1 MIISIAAVILL
12 LFLSAFFSGS
22 ETALTGASQ
31 AFMLDQEKNEHNTK
45 AKSINR
51 LFKHRDKLII
61 TTLLG
66 SNLFNTLATSLATSV
81 LIGLFG
87 SEGVAYATVIMTFLV
102 LIYTDMLPK
111 SYAVKHAN
119 KVALL
124 VAPLVRFWVIIFS
137 PITYVLQKIV
147 NFTFR
152 LFKLQSSDQN
162 SEDAAISEIR
172 GAIYMYDGKEIKEE
186 SEMLKSILDLDEV
199 EVYDVMNHRRNLFA
213 LDIDLPVKKIVDKAK
228 NSPFSR
234 IPLYQD
240 KPENIVGVIR
250 VKHLLKEVVDKKN
263 DFSKIDIRKLMS
275 APWFILENTTLL
287 QQLRLFRKRREHF
300 AIVVDEY
307 GTLQGIVT
315 LEDILEEIVGDIN
328 DETDIQN
335 LDTMGIRKSGDY
347 SWLVDGQV
355 PIRDLNRKFG
365 WNIDDECA
373 VTVAG
378 YLLDMTQ
385 SIPEPGQKFI
395 FGGLQ
400 FEIIKRSKNQLSVIK
415 ITPQNQKEI
424 DADNLAKN

>member
-1 MIISIAAVILL
+1 MIVSIAAVIAFLL
-12 LFLSAFFSGS
+12 LSAFFSGS

-31 AFMLDQEKNEHNTK
+31 AFMLDQEKNEHNPK
-45 AKSINR
+45 AKTINR

-66 SNLFNTLATSLATSV
+66 SNLFNTMATSLATSV
-81 LIGLFG
+81 LISLFG
-87 SEGVAYATVIMTFLV
+87 SEGVAYATVIMTILI

-111 SYAVKHAN
+111 SYSVKHAN
-119 KVALL
+119 AVALV
-124 VAPLVRFWVIIFS
+124 VAPMVNFWVAVFS
-137 PITYVLQKIV
+137 PLTYVLQKIV
-147 NFTFR
+147 NLTFR
-152 LFKLQSSDQN
+152 LFKLQSSGEN

-172 GAIYMYDGKEIKEE
+172 GAIDMYKGEEIKEE
-186 SEMLKSILDLDEV
+186 SEMLKSILDLDDV

-213 LDIDLPVKKIVDKAK
+213 LNIDMPVKKMVDKVK

-250 VKHLLKEVVDKKN
+250 VKHLLKECVDKKN
-263 DFSKIDIRKLMS
+263 DFSKIDVRKLMS
-275 APWFILENTTLL
+275 APWFIPENTTLL
-287 QQLRLFRKRREHF
+287 QQLQMFRKRREHF

-307 GTLQGIVT
+307 GTLQGVVT

-335 LDTMGIRKSGDY
+335 LDTMGIRKNGEN

-355 PIRDLNRKFG
+355 PIRDINRKFG

-378 YLLDMTQ
+378 YLLEMTQ
-385 SIPEPGQKFI
+385 SIPEPGQKFV
-395 FGGLQ
+395 FGGLL
-400 FEIIKRSKNQLSVIK
+400 FEIVKRNKNQLSLIK
-415 ITPQNQKEI
+415 ITPQTDESAAAEKKS
-424 DADNLAKN
+424 D